1 MFWDFTFVSYSDI
14 EPNIIFFFLR
24 SLIIELLPLYII
36 FFEGHSIVYNCY
48 NFFFQPTA
56 SKDVDLRAVKVPPI
70 IYAERPFMVNLCLTN
85 QTDKTVG
92 PFEVFLAPS
101 MTSEERV
108 VLVNGLQKLV
118 SCFICTLFFLL
129 WNMVRLGALFTND
142 FIRIHFCGDSSVYR
156 RVCIFQTVN
165 PQGLGW

>member
-70 IYAERPFMVNLCLTN
+70 IYAERPFMVNLG
-85 QTDKTVG
+85 VH
-92 PFEVFLAPS
+92 
-101 MTSEERV
+101 
-108 VLVNGLQKLV
+108 
-118 SCFICTLFFLL
+118 FFLSIL
-129 WNMVRLGALFTND
+129 DYCCLESHLKGDGAVTF
-142 FIRIHFCGDSSVYR
+142 HA
-156 RVCIFQTVN
+156 
-165 PQGLGW
+165 

>member
-1 MFWDFTFVSYSDI
+1 
-14 EPNIIFFFLR
+14 
-24 SLIIELLPLYII
+24 
-36 FFEGHSIVYNCY
+36 
-48 NFFFQPTA
+48 
-56 SKDVDLRAVKVPPI
+56 
-70 IYAERPFMVNLCLTN
+70 
-85 QTDKTVG
+85 
-92 PFEVFLAPS
+92 

-165 PQGLGW
+165 PPGAGVVACVLGAWWCV